1 MANYTESASDPT
13 PGESCVAAWS
23 SSNHDAEME
32 SMSIKGLL
40 DANGIPAMVIGP
52 QVLPNLE
59 FQVQVPEHML
69 TEAEQVIR
77 EARRIGRQ
85 AATEAEAATE

>member
-1 MANYTESASDPT
+1 MRLTHP
-13 PGESCVAAWS
+13 
-23 SSNHDAEME
+23 DARIIE